1 MKVQI
6 YPYIRWK
13 IAASTSF
20 DNLTNLEKSKL
31 YDGFIYGYI
40 IYDNA

>member
-1 MKVQI
+1 MCETENGS
-6 YPYIRWK
+6 
-13 IAASTSF
+13 STSF